1 MKLKIIGVGSR
12 MPDWVSAGIEEYRR
26 RLPKTLLPQLI
37 EIPLANR
44 QKHQTAISARE
55 KEGEAILKKLD
66 HQDYVVALDILGQS
80 MKTMELA
87 NKLLRWQEEALHVAL
102 LIGGPDGMSNS
113 CLSRADLRWSLSDL
127 TLPHALV
134 RVLILEQIYRAWSI
148 NTRHPYHR
156 S

>member
-1 MKLKIIGVGSR
+1 M
-12 MPDWVSAGIEEYRR
+12 
-26 RLPKTLLPQLI
+26 I

-44 QKHQTAISARE
+44 QTHQTAISARE

>member
-1 MKLKIIGVGSR
+1 M
-12 MPDWVSAGIEEYRR
+12 
-26 RLPKTLLPQLI
+26 I
-37 EIPLANR
+37 EIPLAKR

>member
-1 MKLKIIGVGSR
+1 M
-12 MPDWVSAGIEEYRR
+12 
-26 RLPKTLLPQLI
+26 
-37 EIPLANR
+37 
-44 QKHQTAISARE
+44 
-55 KEGEAILKKLD
+55 
-66 HQDYVVALDILGQS
+66 VALDILGQS
-80 MKTMELA
+80 MKTVELA